1 MNLKAVVPLV
11 AGLCVGGLAL
21 KMGLSSLQQAKGAQP
36 NTVTLWALR
45 ADLPRG
51 NAIDDAQLEA
61 RKFPA
66 NLVPTGAVTDK
77 TQLSGRVLRTLAPAG
92 IPVVESMLLPK
103 DAKPGIW
110 VKPGFRAV
118 AVRIDESSGVDNH
131 LEPGCRVD
139 VVGYF
144 STRRS
149 GKSEII
155 ARTLIENVEVAAV
168 GQRLTAAGEVAE
180 KGDASK
186 KTSST
191 SAEKKVRA
199 VTLLVKPED
208 VPSLHLAEQR
218 GKIKLSMRSEGDTN
232 GQTTP
237 RSVAE
242 DEVLG
247 LSSGTSNSGMTGLLG
262 KIGSWFGGGNKS
274 DAKAVAAKQTSKA
287 EASKVEPGPPP
298 PPPPAWVMTV
308 SNGSEQIKLGW
319 SSLTSI
325 DPQQIAADRNK
336 RGARGN
342 ATVIPNTP
350 ADNSSE
356 PNSFARD
363 PSLALDPDEAVD
375 ANSNDDNQE
384 PEERFE

>member
-1 MNLKAVVPLV
+1 MNVKAVVPLV
-11 AGLCVGGLAL
+11 AGLCIGGIAL

-45 ADLPRG
+45 ADVPRG
-51 NAIDDAQLEA
+51 NAIDDSQLEA

-66 NLVPTGAVTDK
+66 NLVPAGAVTDK
-77 TQLSGRVLRTLAPAG
+77 SQLTGRVLRTLAPAG
-92 IPVVESMLLPK
+92 VPVVESMLLPK

-180 KGDASK
+180 KGEAGK

-218 GKIKLSMRSEGDTN
+218 GKIKLSMRGEGEAI
-232 GQTTP
+232 GSAKP

-247 LSSGTSNSGMTGLLG
+247 LSSGDGKSGLGGLLG
-262 KIGSWFGGGNKS
+262 KFGSLFGGSAEKT
-274 DAKAVAAKQTSKA
+274 DAKALATRQAPKPEAKA
-287 EASKVEPGPPP
+287 EPAPPP
-298 PPPPAWVMTV
+298 PPQHAWIMTI
-308 SNGSEQIKLGW
+308 SNGSDQVKLGW
-319 SSLTSI
+319 PSLTSI
-325 DPQQIAADRNK
+325 DPQQIAAERNK
-336 RGARGN
+336 RGGRSH
-342 ATVIPNTP
+342 ATVIPNSP
-350 ADNSSE
+350 AGDPSQ

-363 PSLALDPDEAVD
+363 PSLAIHPDD
-375 ANSNDDNQE
+375 AADTDSSDDNQE